1 MPNISLL
8 HPSQNTSRKYN
19 LLFIFLILFLNQSIS
34 SEETLRQLSVNE
46 EAQMLLNDKIRSEEL
61 SFNSLYQQG
70 LNVIQQLNEYE
81 ITINENIFL
90 FIDEKLTNEE
100 LFIYTDEVKKKISN
114 LSDILSNDAM
124 KINLKSEAGVG
135 FYYPIYDSRYEI
147 MNKIIDYIPRKSRL
161 ILNQIM
167 SLEEWDI
174 EKYDY
179 FQSQSGI
186 SSIEFQLLMA
196 DYLDINTEISS
207 SRSIGGYYILKID
220 SLTTRISST
229 ALRINTL
236 FIMDELNIS
245 NLREEAK
252 AARKFYAVLSGSR
265 LKRGLSETTERFS
278 IWMTEPSL
286 SLTIN
291 ELKLIE
297 EWLIDIDLF
306 YDVSRKVSLSYINM
320 IELFE
325 DNSSD
330 LTFTEESNIQ
340 GKKFDSI
347 NASIELY
354 TNQRANLT
362 VTINSGLIEIQNLI
376 KSRVE

>member
-1 MPNISLL
+1 MSLL

-34 SEETLRQLSVNE
+34 SEETLRQLSADE

-81 ITINENIFL
+81 TTVNEDVFL
-90 FIDEKLTNEE
+90 VIDQKLTNEE

-147 MNKIIDYIPRKSRL
+147 MNKMIDFIPRKSRL
-161 ILNQIM
+161 IGNQIM
-167 SLEEWDI
+167 SLEEGDL

-179 FQSQSGI
+179 FTSRSGI
-186 SSIEFQLLMA
+186 LSIEFALLMA

-207 SRSIGGYYILKID
+207 SRSLGGYYVLKID
-220 SLTTRISST
+220 SLTTRISSN
-229 ALRINTL
+229 ALRINNL
-236 FIMDELNIS
+236 YIMNELNIS

-252 AARKFYAVLSGSR
+252 AARKFYALLSGSR
-265 LKRGLSETTERFS
+265 LKMGLSETTERFL

-286 SLTIN
+286 SFTIN
-291 ELKLIE
+291 EFKLIE

-306 YDVSRKVSLSYINM
+306 YDASLKASLSYINM

-330 LTFTEESNIQ
+330 LTYTEESNIQ

-347 NASIELY
+347 NATIELY
-354 TNQRANLT
+354 KNQRVNLT
-362 VTINSGLIEIQNLI
+362 DTINSGLIEIQSLI